1 MIVAMQEKATEE
13 QIDFVIE
20 AMVEAGVGVHRTTG
34 ATQTILA
41 GVGPTA
47 DHRPDEIRDLPGVL
61 HVHRISS
68 PYKLAGRGF
77 RPEGTVIEFANGVKL
92 GGERVVVMAGPC
104 SIENRGADLR
114 DRETRES
121 GRGQLSARRSLQAA
135 QFALRLSGHGNS
147 RAEADAR
154 CSPRQWPCWSSA
166 KSWRYRRSSPCS
178 VYVDCFQV
186 GARNMQNFNLLREL
200 GLARKPVLLKRGI
213 AATIEEL
220 LLSSEYIMSGGNYD
234 VILCERGIR
243 TYETATRNTMDISAI
258 PVVKKHS
265 HLPIVGDPSH
275 GTGHRD
281 MVAPLARAAVAAGA
295 DGILVEVH
303 PQADKSAS
311 DAAQTLYPD
320 QFEKLMAELRVIAKA
335 VGRTM

>member
-1 MIVAMQEKATEE
+1 MQEKATEE
-13 QIDFVIE
+13 QIDFVVE
-20 AMVEAGVGVHRTTG
+20 VMVEAGVGVHRTTG

-47 DHRPDEIRDLPGVL
+47 TIDLTKFENLPGVL

-68 PYKLAGRGF
+68 PYTLAGRGF

-92 GGERVVVMAGPC
+92 GGEQVVVMAGPC
-104 SIENRGADLR
+104 SIENEEQIFETAKRVKAAGAAFLRGGAYK
-114 DRETRES
+114 
-121 GRGQLSARRSLQAA
+121 
-135 QFALRLSGHGNS
+135 
-147 RAEADAR
+147 
-154 CSPRQWPCWSSA
+154 P
-166 KSWRYRRSSPCS
+166 RSSPYS
-178 VYVDCFQV
+178 FQGMGIPGLKLMFDAARANGLLVVSEVMEIAQIESMLPYVDCFQV

-200 GLARKPVLLKRGI
+200 GVARKPVLLKRGI

-258 PVVKKHS
+258 PVVKKFS

-275 GTGHRD
+275 GTGHRE
-281 MVAPLARAAVAAGA
+281 MVAPMARAAVAAGA
-295 DGILVEVH
+295 DGIIVEVH
-303 PQADKSAS
+303 PNADKATS

-320 QFEKLMAELRVIAKA
+320 QFEKLMAELRLIAKA
-335 VGRTM
+335 VGRTL

>member
-20 AMVEAGVGVHRTTG
+20 VMVEAGVGVHRTTG

-47 DHRPDEIRDLPGVL
+47 TIDLTKFENLPGVL

-92 GGERVVVMAGPC
+92 GGEQVVVMAGPC
-104 SIENRGADLR
+104 SIENEEQIFETANRVKAAGASFLRGGAYK
-114 DRETRES
+114 
-121 GRGQLSARRSLQAA
+121 
-135 QFALRLSGHGNS
+135 
-147 RAEADAR
+147 
-154 CSPRQWPCWSSA
+154 P
-166 KSWRYRRSSPCS
+166 RSSPYS
-178 VYVDCFQV
+178 FQGMGIPGLKLMFDAARANGLLVVSEVMEIAQIESMLPYVDCFQV

-200 GLARKPVLLKRGI
+200 GSARKPVLLKRGI

-258 PVVKKHS
+258 PVVKKFS

-275 GTGHRD
+275 GTGHRE
-281 MVAPLARAAVAAGA
+281 MVAPMARAAVAAGA
-295 DGILVEVH
+295 DGIIVEVH
-303 PQADKSAS
+303 PNADKATS

-320 QFEKLMAELRVIAKA
+320 QFEKLMAELRLIAKA
-335 VGRTM
+335 VGRTL

>member
-1 MIVAMQEKATEE
+1 MIVAMQEQATEE

-47 DHRPDEIRDLPGVL
+47 SIDLNKFEVLPGVL

-77 RPEGTVIEFANGVKL
+77 RPEGTVLEFANGVKL
-92 GGERVVVMAGPC
+92 GGTQVVAMAGPC
-104 SIENRGADLR
+104 SIENEAQILETAQRVKASGGSFLRGGA
-114 DRETRES
+114 
-121 GRGQLSARRSLQAA
+121 
-135 QFALRLSGHGNS
+135 FK
-147 RAEADAR
+147 
-154 CSPRQWPCWSSA
+154 P
-166 KSWRYRRSSPCS
+166 RSSPYAFQGMGIPGLKLMFDAARANGLLVVS
-178 VYVDCFQV
+178 EVMEISQIEPMLPYVDCFQV

-200 GLARKPVLLKRGI
+200 GAVRKPVLLKRGI

-234 VILCERGIR
+234 VVLCERGIR

-258 PVVKKHS
+258 PVVKKLS
-265 HLPIVGDPSH
+265 HLPIVADPSH

-281 MVAPLARAAVAAGA
+281 MVGPMARAAVAAGA

-303 PQADKSAS
+303 PNADKAAS
-311 DAAQTLYPD
+311 DAAQTLYLD
-320 QFEKLMAELRVIAKA
+320 QFDKLMGELRVIAAA
-335 VGRTM
+335 VGRTI

>member
-13 QIDFVIE
+13 QIDFVID

-47 DHRPDEIRDLPGVL
+47 SIDITKFENLPGVL

-92 GGERVVVMAGPC
+92 GGEQVVVMAGPC
-104 SIENRGADLR
+104 SIENESQIFETAKRVKCAGASFLRGGA
-114 DRETRES
+114 
-121 GRGQLSARRSLQAA
+121 
-135 QFALRLSGHGNS
+135 FK
-147 RAEADAR
+147 
-154 CSPRQWPCWSSA
+154 P
-166 KSWRYRRSSPCS
+166 RSSPYAFQGLGIPGLKLMHEAARAHGLLVVSEVMEISQIECMLP
-178 VYVDCFQV
+178 YVDCFQV

-200 GLARKPVLLKRGI
+200 GATRKPVLLKRGI

-234 VILCERGIR
+234 VVLCERGIR

-258 PVVKKHS
+258 PVVKKLS

-281 MVAPLARAAVAAGA
+281 MVAPMARAAVAAGA
-295 DGILVEVH
+295 DGIIVEVH
-303 PQADKSAS
+303 PNADKAAS

-320 QFEKLMAELRVIAKA
+320 QFEKLVTELRVIARA
-335 VGRTM
+335 VGRTL

>member
-13 QIDFVIE
+13 QIDYVIE
-20 AMVEAGVGVHRTTG
+20 VMVEEGVEVHRTTG
-34 ATQTILA
+34 ETQTILA

-47 DHRPDEIRDLPGVL
+47 ALDLTKFENLPGVL
-61 HVHRISS
+61 KVHRISS
-68 PYKLAGRGF
+68 PYKLAGKGF
-77 RPEGTVIEFANGVKL
+77 RPAGTLVEFANGVRI
-92 GGERVVVMAGPC
+92 GGEQVVVMAGPC
-104 SIENRGADLR
+104 SIEN
-114 DRETRES
+114 EE
-121 GRGQLSARRSLQAA
+121 QI
-135 QFALRLSGHGNS
+135 F
-147 RAEADAR
+147 EI
-154 CSPRQWPCWSSA
+154 A
-166 KSWRYRRSSPCS
+166 KSVKAAGASFLRGGAYKPRSSPYAFQGLGIPGLKLMHEAARAHGLLVIS
-178 VYVDCFQV
+178 EVMEISQIEPMLPYVDCFQV

-200 GLARKPVLLKRGI
+200 GVARKPVLLKRGM

-258 PVVKKHS
+258 PVVKKLS

-281 MVAPLARAAVAAGA
+281 MVAPMARAAVAAGA
-295 DGILVEVH
+295 DGIIVEVH
-303 PQADKSAS
+303 PNADKAAS

-320 QFEKLMAELRVIAKA
+320 QFEKLVMELRVIAKA
-335 VGRTM
+335 VGRRI